1 MNINCLQETTRRMTD
16 AGCTESEI
24 AMLPM
29 LIEAYGDTDAI
40 LLAGIFIER
49 ALRSQLESR

>member
-49 ALRSQLESR
+49 ALRNQLESR